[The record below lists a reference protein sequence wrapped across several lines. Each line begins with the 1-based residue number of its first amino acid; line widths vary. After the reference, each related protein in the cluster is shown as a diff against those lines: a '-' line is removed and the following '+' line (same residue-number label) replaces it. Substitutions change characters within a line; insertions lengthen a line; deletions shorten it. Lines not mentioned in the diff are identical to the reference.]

1 LVTDTLCDVGSPPPA
16 VAVNDAVDGVTTMLG
31 GGAAT
36 VNVTVTLC
44 GLLAATA
51 DVTGTVAV

>member
-1 LVTDTLCDVGSPPPA
+1 
-16 VAVNDAVDGVTTMLG
+16 VNEAVDGVTTMLG